1 MIINL
6 KVFTEHCG
14 SYTLSVRPHDGL
26 SLHTQQCVACYRQPV
41 GAYTPSACHSH
52 LAYMVGFKAIG
63 WYSIAECRATLALAT
78 LESKQFQLRMAFVSS
93 AGGPFPLTA

>member
-1 MIINL
+1 MDSPYTHSGVLLVI
-6 KVFTEHCG
+6 G
-14 SYTLSVRPHDGL
+14 SRG
-26 SLHTQQCVACYRQPV
+26 SL
-41 GAYTPSACHSH
+41 PSQRSH

-93 AGGPFPLTA
+93 AGGPFPLAA